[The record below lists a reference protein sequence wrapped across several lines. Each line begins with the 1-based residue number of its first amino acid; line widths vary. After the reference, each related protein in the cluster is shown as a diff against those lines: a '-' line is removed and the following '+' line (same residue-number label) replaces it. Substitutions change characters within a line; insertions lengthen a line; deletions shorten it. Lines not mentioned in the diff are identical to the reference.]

1 MQQTWSIEIFPRE
14 QYGVEGPYDFAKVLK
29 RDAYHLT
36 YQDGIYI
43 INWSM
48 ICICSIIPT
57 KDGTLKEIE
66 RLIWRSQ
73 P

>member
-1 MQQTWSIEIFPRE
+1 MTSPALIQVKIDHKLIFVKNIIIKQPQT
-14 QYGVEGPYDFAKVLK
+14 
-29 RDAYHLT
+29 LT
-36 YQDGIYI
+36 NQDGIYI

-57 KDGTLKEIE
+57 KDGTFKEIE
-66 RLIWRSQ
+66 RLIWRPQ